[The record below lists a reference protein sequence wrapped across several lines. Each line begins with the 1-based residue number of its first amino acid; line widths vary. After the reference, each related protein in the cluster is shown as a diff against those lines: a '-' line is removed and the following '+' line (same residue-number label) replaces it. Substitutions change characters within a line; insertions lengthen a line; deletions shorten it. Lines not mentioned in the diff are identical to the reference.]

1 MGAVIRAPFPV
12 PVGFIAGT
20 ASEEMRRAGLAPTR
34 KLVGEHLV
42 MIEGGHLYPL
52 EKPAETAELV
62 HAMIKRLLGGAE
74 AGG

>member
-1 MGAVIRAPFPV
+1 
-12 PVGFIAGT
+12 
-20 ASEEMRRAGLAPTR
+20 MRQAGLAFTR